1 MQSLLSVSSDAK
13 TVKGLKLGFLT
24 GILYLS
30 PADLSGHQVCAMA
43 KLAECEESCL
53 NSAGRGAFSSVQ
65 LARLAMTEWLFND
78 RESFMAEL
86 IDSVFALIR
95 QAMRQDLTPLV
106 RLNVTS
112 DIIWESIPVTYQG
125 VTYPNIMALFP
136 NVQFYDYTKLANRKN
151 VPSNY
156 DLTFSYSG
164 ALAYQKYV
172 NQAVSAGMRIAV
184 VFRTVADIPKSFLGL
199 KVIPGDNSDIRHVE
213 PKNKIVALYA
223 KGPARY
229 DTGPFVVDTIKR
241 VIQIKLAA

>member
-1 MQSLLSVSSDAK
+1 MLSISSDAK

-24 GILYLS
+24 GILYLTPS
-30 PADLSGHQVCAMA
+30 DLSGYQLCSMA
-43 KLAECEESCL
+43 KLAECETPCL
-53 NSAGRGAFSSVQ
+53 FSAGRGAFSSVQ
-65 LARLAMTEWLFND
+65 LARLAKTDWFFND

-95 QAMRQDLTPLV
+95 QAMRQDLTPVV
-106 RLNVTS
+106 RLNGTS
-112 DIIWESIPVTYQG
+112 DIRWESIPVIYKG
-125 VTYPNIMALFP
+125 VTYTSIMALFP
-136 NVQFYDYTKLANRKN
+136 EVQFYDYTKLANRKN

-164 ALAYQKYV
+164 ALAFQPFVDK
-172 NQAVSAGMRIAV
+172 AVAAGMRIAV
-184 VFRTVADIPKSFLGL
+184 VFRTVADIPKTFLGL

-229 DTGPFVVDTIKR
+229 DTGPFVVDTVKR

>member
-1 MQSLLSVSSDAK
+1 MLSISNDAK
-13 TVKGLKLGFLT
+13 TVKGQAYGFLT
-24 GILYLS
+24 GILYLT
-30 PADLSGHQVCAMA
+30 PADLSGHQLCAMA
-43 KLAECEESCL
+43 ELAECKTPCL
-53 NSAGRGAFSSVQ
+53 NMAGRGVFNIVQ
-65 LARLAMTEWLFND
+65 IARLAKTDWFFND

-86 IDSVFALIR
+86 IDSIKALVR

-106 RLNVTS
+106 RLNGTS
-112 DIIWESIPVTYQG
+112 DIRWESIPVTYQG
-125 VTYPNIMALFP
+125 ITYPNIMALFP
-136 NVQFYDYTKLANRKN
+136 DVQFYDYTKLANRKN

-164 ALAYQKYV
+164 APAFQKYV
-172 NQAVSAGMRIAV
+172 NQAIDAGMRVAV

-199 KVIPGDNSDIRHVE
+199 RVIPGDNSDIRHIE

-229 DTGPFVVDTIKR
+229 DTGPFVVDTLKR

>member
-1 MQSLLSVSSDAK
+1 MLSISSDAK

-30 PADLSGHQVCAMA
+30 PADKSGHNVCSMA
-43 KLAECEESCL
+43 KKAQCKEPCL
-53 NSAGRGAFSSVQ
+53 DEAGRGAMDFVQ
-65 LARLAMTEWLFND
+65 LARLSKTDWYFNS
-78 RESFMAEL
+78 RETFMAEL
-86 IDSVFALIR
+86 IDSVFALVR
-95 QAMRQDLTPLV
+95 KAMRENLTPLV
-106 RLNVTS
+106 RLNGTS
-112 DIIWESIPVTYQG
+112 DILWEKIAVTYKG
-125 VTYPNIMALFP
+125 VTYTNIMALFP
-136 NVQFYDYTKLANRKN
+136 DVQFYDYTKVIGRT

-164 ALAYQKYV
+164 ALEFQKYV
-172 NQAVSAGMRIAV
+172 DQAIAAKMRVAV
-184 VFRTVADIPKSFLGL
+184 VFRTVADIPKTFLGL

-229 DTGPFVVDTIKR
+229 DTGPFVVDTLKR

>member
-1 MQSLLSVSSDAK
+1 MLSISNDAK
-13 TVKGLKLGFLT
+13 TVKGQAYGFLT
-24 GILYLS
+24 GILYLT
-30 PADLSGHQVCAMA
+30 PADLSGHQLCAMA
-43 KLAECEESCL
+43 ELAECKTPCL
-53 NSAGRGAFSSVQ
+53 NMAGRGVFNNVQ
-65 LARLAMTEWLFND
+65 IARLAKTDWFFND

-86 IDSVFALIR
+86 IDSIKALVR

-106 RLNVTS
+106 RLNGTS
-112 DIIWESIPVTYQG
+112 DIRWESIPVTYQG
-125 VTYPNIMALFP
+125 ITYPNIMALFP
-136 NVQFYDYTKLANRKN
+136 DVQFYDYTKLANRKN

-164 ALAYQKYV
+164 APAFQKYV
-172 NQAVSAGMRIAV
+172 NQAIDAGMRVAV

-199 KVIPGDNSDIRHVE
+199 RVIPGDNSDIRHIE

-229 DTGPFVVDTIKR
+229 DTGPFVVDTLKR

>member
-13 TVKGLKLGFLT
+13 TIKGLKLGFLT
-24 GILYLS
+24 GILYLT

-43 KLAECEESCL
+43 EMAQCKDPCL

-65 LARLAMTEWLFND
+65 LARLAKTEWFFND

-106 RLNVTS
+106 RLNGTS
-112 DIIWESIPVTYQG
+112 DIRWESIPVTYEG

-136 NVQFYDYTKLANRKN
+136 DVQFYDYTKLANRKN
-151 VPSNY
+151 VPNNY

-172 NQAVSAGMRIAV
+172 NQAVAAGMRIAV
-184 VFRTVADIPKSFLGL
+184 VFRTVADIPKTFLGL

-213 PKNKIVALYA
+213 PKNRIVALYA

>member
-1 MQSLLSVSSDAK
+1 MLSVSSDAK

-30 PADLSGHQVCAMA
+30 PSDKSGRDVCPFA
-43 KLAECEESCL
+43 KKAKCKEPCL
-53 NSAGRGAFSSVQ
+53 DEAGRGAMDFVQ
-65 LARLAMTEWLFND
+65 LARLAKTDWFFYS
-78 RESFMAEL
+78 RETFMLEL
-86 IDSVFALIR
+86 IDSVFALVRKAIR
-95 QAMRQDLTPLV
+95 EDLTPLV
-106 RLNVTS
+106 RLNGTS
-112 DIIWESIPVTYQG
+112 DILWEKIPVTYKG
-125 VTYPNIMALFP
+125 ITYPNIMALFP
-136 NVQFYDYTKLANRKN
+136 QVQFYDYSKVVNRN
-151 VPSNY
+151 VPANY

-164 ALAYQKYV
+164 ASEFKKYV
-172 NQAVSAGMRIAV
+172 DLAIAAKMRIAV

>member
-1 MQSLLSVSSDAK
+1 MLSISNDAK
-13 TVKGLKLGFLT
+13 TVKGQAYGFLT
-24 GILYLS
+24 GILYLT
-30 PADLSGHQVCAMA
+30 PADLSGHQLCAMA
-43 KLAECEESCL
+43 ELAECKTPCL
-53 NSAGRGAFSSVQ
+53 NMAGRGVFNNVQ
-65 LARLAMTEWLFND
+65 IARLAKTDWFFND

-86 IDSVFALIR
+86 IDSIFALVR

-106 RLNVTS
+106 RLNGTS
-112 DIIWESIPVTYQG
+112 DIRWESIPVTYQG
-125 VTYPNIMALFP
+125 ITYPNIMALFP
-136 NVQFYDYTKLANRKN
+136 DVQFYDYTKLANRKN

-164 ALAYQKYV
+164 APAFQKYV
-172 NQAVSAGMRIAV
+172 NQAIDAGMRVAV

-199 KVIPGDNSDIRHVE
+199 KVIPGDNSDIRHIE

-229 DTGPFVVDTIKR
+229 DTGPFVVDTLNR